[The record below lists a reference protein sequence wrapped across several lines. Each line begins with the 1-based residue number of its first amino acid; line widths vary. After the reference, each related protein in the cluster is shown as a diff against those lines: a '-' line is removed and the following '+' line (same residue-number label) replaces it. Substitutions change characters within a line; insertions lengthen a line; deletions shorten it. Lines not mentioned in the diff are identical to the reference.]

1 VMAQMILIFSDI
13 DSINI
18 TTKTTTDHSSTTDS
32 SSSSSVGYGQTFADS
47 QLSDELYFP
56 VI

>member
-1 VMAQMILIFSDI
+1 MAQMILIFSDI

-47 QLSDELYFP
+47 QLSAELCFP